1 MLCSRCS
8 EVIRPVVAV
17 DIDGV
22 LGDYH
27 GHFIKFLEEYL
38 DWRENVPFHS
48 RSGMYDGSV
57 QMSTWA
63 MRRYQ
68 ISYRDWQDI
77 KLAYRQGA
85 QKRSMP
91 VYPCAKELLERLELA
106 GAEVWLT
113 TTRPYMRL
121 DNIDP
126 DTRFWLERH
135 ELPYHYMLYDE
146 RKYRELH
153 DRVGDRVVGVLDD
166 EVEQLDWAA
175 KLWGDDIPIMRKTPW
190 NNASPATYP
199 AASLLAAGAILLERV
214 DQFKANAVMESIGER

>member
-1 MLCSRCS
+1 MLCSRCA
-8 EVIRPVVAV
+8 EVIKPCVAI
-17 DIDGV
+17 DIDGT

-27 GHFIKFLEEYL
+27 GHFIKFMEEYL
-38 DWRENVPFHS
+38 DWREEVPFHL

-57 QMSTWA
+57 QMSEWA

-91 VYPCAKELLERLELA
+91 VYDYVADLLVELERF

-135 ELPYHYMLYDE
+135 ELPYHYLLYDE
-146 RKYRELH
+146 RKYRELY
-153 DRVGDRVVGVLDD
+153 DRVGKRVVGVLDD
-166 EVEQLDWAA
+166 ELEQLDWAA
-175 KLWGDDIPIMRKTPW
+175 KLWGEDVPLLRETRW
-190 NNASPATYP
+190 NSGVSAPYQRVG
-199 AASLLAAGAILLERV
+199 LLAAQVLLLERV
-214 DQFKANAVMESIGER
+214 EQFKANAVMESI